1 MKIHIPIIALC
12 TLISSVFAQ
21 VPVKQD
27 VLKIL
32 GDIPAPPA
40 TAAESFTRITAG
52 QTPPPVEVSA
62 AALFATAE
70 SQLKAAEDAYKSQ
83 EAAMKNAVP
92 PGMNPDMARMAQ
104 DPEFKKKMKSMSK
117 EERMKLAMSMMSS
130 APAPGTTALKPDPPA
145 VQAALTEWQKLAAD
159 MQTEFNRGVAF
170 QNAMT
175 AAMEA
180 DRRVHD
186 EITRWEQAE
195 IAKLPQISSGEMSA
209 PDPVLVKRVR
219 LQGAE
224 KHIAAANK
232 RLAVFNKD
240 WAAQREHVRARY
252 EAFSAK
258 LITADYAAASP
269 NFSSQKILSDAQMS
283 MLKDVSAVAQ
293 LSRNAYESAASWV
306 AHKHAVERD

>member
-1 MKIHIPIIALC
+1 MKIHLSIIALC
-12 TLISSVFAQ
+12 TLISSMFAQ

-32 GDIPAPPA
+32 GEIPAPPA
-40 TAAESFTRITAG
+40 TATEAFTRITAG
-52 QTPPPVEVSA
+52 QTTPSGEVSA
-62 AALFATAE
+62 AALFANAE
-70 SQLKAAEDAYKSQ
+70 SQLKAAVDAYKSQ
-83 EAAMKNAVP
+83 EAAVKNAVP
-92 PGMNPDMARMAQ
+92 PGVNPDMARMAQ

-130 APAPGTTALKPDPPA
+130 APAPGTTALKPDPPE
-145 VQAALTEWQKLAAD
+145 VQAALAEWQKLAAD
-159 MQTEFNRGVAF
+159 IQTEFNRGVAF

-175 AAMEA
+175 AATEA

-186 EITRWEQAE
+186 EITRWEHSE

-219 LQGAE
+219 LLGAD

-232 RLAVFNKD
+232 RLAVFNKE
-240 WAAQREHVRARY
+240 WAAQRGHVHARY
-252 EAFSAK
+252 EAFSAR

-283 MLKDVSAVAQ
+283 MLKDVTAVAQ
-293 LSRNAYESAASWV
+293 LSRDAYESAASWV
-306 AHKHAVERD
+306 AHKLAVERD